1 MSTSNFCPK
10 VLFCTA
16 ALVVASSLSA
26 QDPAPAAPL
35 LAEAFSPK
43 YILKTNL
50 VGLGM
55 SSINLNFE
63 VKTSPF
69 TSAGLLTGYKL
80 ESTFTVDAVAD
91 WSDDQMTYTGEVT
104 PQGVFVNPYFRYY
117 PSGSMTGFYVEGFLR
132 YYSYT
137 FLVPYDY
144 DKNGSTISAN
154 LDGTANGF
162 GGGLAIGGQ
171 FALAPRLFL
180 DIYGGMGVGS
190 GDIHMETNDPNLDAQ
205 DYQNIKRNI
214 EENRDKTDVTILF
227 LDTTIKSIEADA
239 NATSAWADINNELF
253 PLMRGGVAIGWA
265 F

>member
-1 MSTSNFCPK
+1 MRASNSIPK
-10 VLFCTA
+10 VLFSMVALMA
-16 ALVVASSLSA
+16 ATTVVG
-26 QDPAPAAPL
+26 QDPSPAAPL

-50 VGLGM
+50 VGLGL

-69 TSAGLLTGYKL
+69 TSAGLLTGYKV
-80 ESTFTVDAVAD
+80 ESTFRVDGVAD
-91 WSDDQMTYTGEVT
+91 LSDDQMTYTGEVS

-117 PSGSMTGFYVEGFLR
+117 PSGSMTGFYVEAFLR

-144 DKNGSTISAN
+144 DKNGSNIRAN

-162 GGGLAIGGQ
+162 GGGLTIGGQ

-205 DYQNIKRNI
+205 DYQNIKKNI
-214 EENRDKTDVTILF
+214 EDNRDDADVTILF
-227 LDTTIKSIEADA
+227 LGNTIKGLEADA

-253 PLMRGGVAIGWA
+253 PLMRGGIAIGWA